1 MHAFSFGATSRLR
14 SHCFMSSLCAGM
26 RQDPAVA
33 YRTASAIAP
42 GAAVEASKISAS
54 VAMQFLVLADKLQ
67 DMHEKQRVPDD
78 EHQRWLRC
86 AFQHVDEL
94 LTPQYHFSL
103 ESSIQPNP
111 RTAFNTSNDTE
122 TAPA

>member
-1 MHAFSFGATSRLR
+1 
-14 SHCFMSSLCAGM
+14 M

-42 GAAVEASKISAS
+42 GATVEASKISAS

-94 LTPQYHFSL
+94 LTPQYHSSL

>member
-1 MHAFSFGATSRLR
+1 
-14 SHCFMSSLCAGM
+14 M

-42 GAAVEASKISAS
+42 GERVEATKISVS
-54 VAMQFLVLADKLQ
+54 VAMQCLVFADKLQ

-86 AFQHVDEL
+86 AFQQVDEL
-94 LTPQYHFSL
+94 LTPQHHFSL

-122 TAPA
+122 TPPA